1 MAEQTFDELTR
12 RHRAAAGVV
21 SALITLTLALVA
33 LAYAGVRP
41 RQLPASMLNPTL
53 YGALWIA
60 IAGLGLGA
68 IALRRMR
75 FGALRLQ
82 TIAEAKGLSALLATL
97 HKTTV
102 LVALFG
108 LVIAVIGYLLFM
120 RSGYPSDML
129 KAGIIAIAIL
139 LYTYPR
145 RSAWQR
151 VLQATQTKDGLTT
164 DGVPPAKGT
173 PA

>member
-1 MAEQTFDELTR
+1 MAEDIETELTR

-33 LAYAGVRP
+33 LAYAGARP
-41 RQLPASMLNPTL
+41 RVNLSFIDQTT
-53 YGALWIA
+53 YVALWIVILFA
-60 IAGLGLGA
+60 GLGA

-82 TIAEAKGLSALLATL
+82 TIAEAKGASALFATL
-97 HKTTV
+97 QKTTV

-120 RSGYPSDML
+120 RSNDPLDML
-129 KAGIIAIAIL
+129 KAGIIAVAIL

-145 RSAWQR
+145 RAAWQR
-151 VLQATQTKDGLTT
+151 VLQATQSRDGLTT